1 MDRRERLVDAE
12 HDHRQEGTAEDEARD
27 GAARANR
34 ARGRRADAVGQ
45 EAAERLQHADGD
57 RAGNQE
63 GEERRQEQAEHLGDD
78 AAQTL
83 LDEGG
88 EGRDEQHGDDAATAR
103 HERPVREFD
112 GGKPRMGEQGAED
125 AAEDRRAAELLG
137 GVVADEEVHA
147 PEDSAAADGEQ
158 LIDGRLGK
166 RRVDLAD
173 DVEGA
178 ADEAAGDESGD
189 QRDEDARDA
198 LEEQLDGCR
207 VLRANLRVQGLAIAD
222 FRLGGCLGRRLDRCS
237 RFSCSGSSD

>member
-1 MDRRERLVDAE
+1 MDAE
-12 HDHRQEGTAEDEARD
+12 HDHRQEGATEDEARD

-45 EAAERLQHADGD
+45 EAAERLQHADGN

-78 AAQTL
+78 AAQAL

-88 EGRDEQHGDDAATAR
+88 EGRDEQHGDDAAAAR
-103 HERPVREFD
+103 HERSVRELD
-112 GGKPRMGEQGAED
+112 GGESRMGEQGAED

-137 GVVADEEVHA
+137 RVVADEEVHA
-147 PEDSAAADGEQ
+147 PEDGAAADGEQ

-173 DVEGA
+173 DVECA
-178 ADEAAGDESGD
+178 ADEAAGDESWD

-207 VLRANLRVQGLAIAD
+207 VLRANLRVQGLAVAD
-222 FRLGGCLGRRLDRCS
+222 FRLGGRLSCRLDLCR
-237 RFSCSGSSD
+237 RFSRSRPSD